1 MSECQTAPCRSVTFR
16 GLEVT
21 LLLVAPHM
29 HAHTHALSARG
40 VHFALATGRRRRQ
53 DAQSLV
59 RAQRARRG
67 CCCSSGFRLGGRQ
80 SVPRPCGPVVSRGLP
95 RAGTTQCSPGPGLP
109 RHTQWDRVPGAHG
122 APAPSTPRGLQCPGS
137 IGASLG
143 LSVGGDAGRA
153 VRPAPGLAGP
163 VRSRRFSWWTPPY
176 LLWGYLSLFRWVRC
190 HKIILL
196 SIIITTFDAIIISPL
211 TRNYYYYC
219 YYNDC

>member
-1 MSECQTAPCRSVTFR
+1 M
-16 GLEVT
+16 T

-29 HAHTHALSARG
+29 HAHTHALSARR
-40 VHFALATGRRRRQ
+40 VHFALATGRRRRPGRTEPGQ
-53 DAQSLV
+53 GAASQTRLLLQFRFPSRGPTVGSTAV
-59 RAQRARRG
+59 RA
-67 CCCSSGFRLGGRQ
+67 GRFQ
-80 SVPRPCGPVVSRGLP
+80 GPP
-95 RAGTTQCSPGPGLP
+95 PG
-109 RHTQWDRVPGAHG
+109 RHDPVFPGARG

-163 VRSRRFSWWTPPY
+163 VPSRCFSWWTPPY
-176 LLWGYLSLFRWVRC
+176 LLRGYLSLFRWVRC
-190 HKIILL
+190 HRIILL

-219 YYNDC
+219 YYNDWQLNMNNSCYR

>member
-29 HAHTHALSARG
+29 HAHTHALSARR
-40 VHFALATGRRRRQ
+40 VHFALTTGRRRRPGRTEPGQ
-53 DAQSLV
+53 GAASQTRLLLQFRFPSRGPTVGSTAV
-59 RAQRARRG
+59 RA
-67 CCCSSGFRLGGRQ
+67 GRFQ
-80 SVPRPCGPVVSRGLP
+80 GPP
-95 RAGTTQCSPGPGLP
+95 PG
-109 RHTQWDRVPGAHG
+109 RHDPVFPGARG

-163 VRSRRFSWWTPPY
+163 VPARGSPQAGSLTP
-176 LLWGYLSLFRWVRC
+176 LLLVDASISLTGLSFAFQMGTL
-190 HKIILL
+190 
-196 SIIITTFDAIIISPL
+196 P
-211 TRNYYYYC
+211 
-219 YYNDC
+219 